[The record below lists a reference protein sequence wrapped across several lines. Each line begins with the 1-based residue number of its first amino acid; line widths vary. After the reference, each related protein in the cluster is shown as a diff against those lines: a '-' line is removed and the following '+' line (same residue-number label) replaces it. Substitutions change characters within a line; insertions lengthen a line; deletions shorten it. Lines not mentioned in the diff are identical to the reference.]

1 MKKLLLLPAG
11 ILLAAVALGKSTRPE
26 VGLVDWKRDFDAALK
41 ESDSSGKP
49 VFAFFQE
56 VPG

>member
-1 MKKLLLLPAG
+1 MKKFLLFSSG
-11 ILLAAVALGKSTRPE
+11 ILLAAVAFAKSNRPE
-26 VGLVDWKRDFDAALK
+26 VGTVDWKRDFDAALT
-41 ESDSSGKP
+41 ESGSTGKP

>member
-1 MKKLLLLPAG
+1 MNNPLQAQGNLP
-11 ILLAAVALGKSTRPE
+11 VELGK
-26 VGLVDWKRDFDAALK
+26 VKWGRDLGAALK
-41 ESDSSGKP
+41 ASKKTGKP

>member
-1 MKKLLLLPAG
+1 MKTLFLLPA
-11 ILLAAVALGKSTRPE
+11 ILLFATAAIAKSTRPE
-26 VGLVDWKRDFDAALK
+26 IGAVDWKRDFDAALK
-41 ESDSSGKP
+41 ESASSGKP